1 MFTAK
6 VNRRA
11 RRAFTLAEIMIGAA
25 LGSMVL
31 AGVLTS
37 YSLLLRSGTSAANY
51 STMESQTRRAFEQL
65 GIDARMASNL
75 TWNSETSVTLTVPNN
90 YTSNGNKVTYA
101 YDSTNKWFSL
111 VPGDGSVSTGRL
123 ILVREVVSVTF
134 TRYTRDSSVATTDS
148 ATKRLQL
155 SINVRRSAGGS
166 AVTENIAS
174 ASFTLR
180 NKDV

>member
-1 MFTAK
+1 
-6 VNRRA
+6 
-11 RRAFTLAEIMIGAA
+11 MIGAA

-37 YSLLLRSGTSAANY
+37 FTMLLRSGTSAANY
-51 STMESQTRRAFEQL
+51 STMESQSRRAFEQF

-75 TWNSETSVTLTVPNN
+75 VWNSASSVTLTVPNN
-90 YTSNGNKVTYA
+90 YTANGNQVTYA

-111 VPGDGSVSTGRL
+111 VPGDGSSTSGRL
-123 ILVREVVSVTF
+123 ILVREVTSVTF
-134 TRYTRDSSVATTDS
+134 TRYDRDSATTTADT

-155 SINVRRSAGGS
+155 SLNIRRNAGGS